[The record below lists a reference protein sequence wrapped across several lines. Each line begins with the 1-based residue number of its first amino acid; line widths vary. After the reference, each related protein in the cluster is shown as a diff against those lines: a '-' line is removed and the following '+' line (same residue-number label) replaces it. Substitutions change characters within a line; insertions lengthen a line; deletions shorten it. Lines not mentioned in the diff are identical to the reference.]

1 MFLVAPRLNL
11 RETGALGQIFPFAVK
26 AMSTAN
32 MNIGTSELW
41 ASGKMLYPQMH
52 AHQPT
57 VPGDK
62 HNCERI
68 LEVARISIEHLVI
81 S

>member
-1 MFLVAPRLNL
+1 MF
-11 RETGALGQIFPFAVK
+11 I
-26 AMSTAN
+26 AN
-32 MNIGTSELW
+32 MKHCTSDLC
-41 ASGKMLYPQMH
+41 ASGKMIQSQLH
-52 AHQPT
+52 GHQPT
-57 VPGDK
+57 PPGEK